1 MIHKTDTHKFYSQNL
16 DPQEWSQNL
25 DSLNYFTKFIFTDMI
40 HKIETQIKDSQKW
53 FTKFRLKKRFK
64 NNLQNVDPQ
73 KFFTK
78 FGLTKLIHKI

>member
-40 HKIETQIKDSQKW
+40 HKIETQIKDSQNLD
-53 FTKFRLKKRFK
+53 LKK
-64 NNLQNVDPQ
+64 DS
-73 KFFTK
+73 
-78 FGLTKLIHKI
+78 KIIYKM